1 MKLIA
6 PHPEPN
12 TTTVFLFG
20 SIAHDSIDDVGS
32 GCLSFCSSTRS
43 NRWFQCEA
51 LSSSLFPAED
61 AENCLFF
68 VPSVVVVLFAVEKT
82 RVAKSASFFLA
93 SNIFFSFINPPVE
106 LLHDEAKKKSRA
118 AAVVDEIFFALEEDA
133 TPLRK
138 EEERSDDMRFGSNG
152 VCVAKFGEERFFSPL
167 FLPRLFVLD

>member
-20 SIAHDSIDDVGS
+20 SIAHDSIDELGS

-51 LSSSLFPAED
+51 SSLSSFSLFPADDED
-61 AENCLFF
+61 AENRLFF
-68 VPSVVVVLFAVEKT
+68 TSVVVVVLFAVEET
-82 RVAKSASFFLA
+82 RVAKSASFSA
-93 SNIFFSFINPPVE
+93 RTISRIDPAVVE
-106 LLHDEAKKKSRA
+106 LLHEEEKKKSR
-118 AAVVDEIFFALEEDA
+118 AVVDEIFFALEDA

-138 EEERSDDMRFGSNG
+138 EEERSDDMMRFGSDG
-152 VCVAKFGEERFFSPL
+152 VCVRA
-167 FLPRLFVLD
+167 

>member
-43 NRWFQCEA
+43 NRLFQCEA
-51 LSSSLFPAED
+51 SSLLLSSSLFPAEED

-68 VPSVVVVLFAVEKT
+68 NSFAVEET
-82 RVAKSASFFLA
+82 RVAKSASFFA
-93 SNIFFSFINPPVE
+93 KRNIFSFIVPAE
-106 LLHDEAKKKSRA
+106 LLHEEKKKKSRA
-118 AAVVDEIFFALEEDA
+118 VAVDAIFFAVEEDA

-138 EEERSDDMRFGSNG
+138 EEERSDDMRFGFG
-152 VCVAKFGEERFFSPL
+152 TAFKFGVRKDFYPL
-167 FLPRLFVLD
+167 FVPLGP